1 MGTKADKRARR
12 LAAEMSDNFKRNED
26 MEGWTMKRA
35 VNWLWNRADT
45 IGIGCMWVGAV
56 LSMFLR
62 DTQHACTWAMF
73 AIVCTVQ
80 NRHRA
85 ELDRLRIEAH
95 VTRELIGAIVI
106 EQARAVKR
114 VEIWTDNV
122 NALHLKIDRVEGAM
136 LKGKGN

>member
-1 MGTKADKRARR
+1 MEDETSTEMATGQRR
-12 LAAEMSDNFKRNED
+12 RDRHRLHVVS
-26 MEGWTMKRA
+26 
-35 VNWLWNRADT
+35 
-45 IGIGCMWVGAV
+45 AV
-56 LSMFLR
+56 LSLVLLR
-62 DTQHACTWAMF
+62 DTQRACMWAMF
-73 AIVCTVQ
+73 AIVCSVQ

-95 VTRELIGAIVI
+95 VTRELIGAIVT

-114 VEIWTDNV
+114 VEIWIDNV